1 MLGSI
6 SLRKRARARLSHV
19 ARHPRKWVG
28 EKNASFL
35 LFFQKIAKHD
45 DLGYSQEPAMN
56 QFGDPTRED
65 RAIYMGSS
73 SKKSLPSSFK
83 PQLPDSVDWRDKGF
97 VTPIKNEGERG
108 S

>member
-1 MLGSI
+1 MTWVTL
-6 SLRKRARARLSHV
+6 KR
-19 ARHPRKWVG
+19 
-28 EKNASFL
+28 
-35 LFFQKIAKHD
+35 
-45 DLGYSQEPAMN
+45 PAMN

-97 VTPIKNEGERG
+97 VTPIKNEGELG

>member
-1 MLGSI
+1 MG
-6 SLRKRARARLSHV
+6 R
-19 ARHPRKWVG
+19 G
-28 EKNASFL
+28 EKCVISP
-35 LFFQKIAKHD
+35 FFSQKIAKLD

-97 VTPIKNEGERG
+97 VTPIKNEGELG